1 VLRLL
6 VPAAVAACMLIVVP
20 AAGAQTQAPAAKVSG
35 AAAAR
40 EPRLATMTQQA
51 ARFWNDNLTRCTAG
65 VQVELGDASTAP
77 GSGAWAWA
85 EVGGCKLW
93 VNTSN
98 RKAWPLRDG
107 NLEPWCNV
115 ITHEY
120 GHLRGL
126 EHVNDPRNIMNP
138 IVPMASPL
146 CSEWEEPAT
155 SGGEFAD
162 GSEPN
167 AGRPAR
173 RKSCARAT
181 RAKSPAAKRAARRAC
196 KRRAKKSSRRTRARA
211 SVVAAARPGVRLH
224 GTSA

>member
-1 VLRLL
+1 MLRLL
-6 VPAAVAACMLIVVP
+6 VPAAIAACMLIVVP
-20 AAGAQTQAPAAKVSG
+20 AAAARAPAAKVSG

-51 ARFWNDNLTRCTAG
+51 ARYWNDNLTRCTAG
-65 VQVELGDASTAP
+65 VEVELGDASSAP
-77 GSGAWAWA
+77 GAGAWAWA
-85 EVGGCKLW
+85 EVGGCTLW

-138 IVPMASPL
+138 IVPMASPQ
-146 CSEWEEPAT
+146 CTEWDEPAT

-162 GSEPN
+162 GSEPT
-167 AGRPAR
+167 AGRPAPR
-173 RKSCARAT
+173 RKTCARST
-181 RAKSPAAKRAARRAC
+181 RAKTPAAKRAARRAC
-196 KRRAKKSSRRTRARA
+196 KRRAKRSSRRKSARS
-211 SVVAAARPGVRLH
+211 SVVAAARPGVRLY
-224 GTSA
+224 GASA